1 MENIKYDVV
10 VVGCGFAGATA
21 ARVLAERGKSVL
33 IIEQRSHVAGNC
45 YDEKDQYGI
54 LVHTYGPH
62 IFHTNKKK
70 VYEFLSCFTKW
81 YDYQHEVVG
90 NIYGKYLP
98 IPFNLNTLHEVY
110 EPEKADRLEAALL
123 QDYGEG
129 NRVPILQ
136 LRQSDK
142 EEIREL
148 AEYVYENVFLH
159 YTMKQWGQK
168 PEEVDQSVTA
178 RVPVVLS
185 RDNRYFHDTY
195 QGMPLDGYTSVVE
208 QMLCHENITVCLNT
222 SAKERIT
229 LCQGKAPLLDGSP
242 YDGTVIYT
250 GAVDELFDC
259 CYGRLPYRSLDF
271 VFEHYEKPQY
281 QPKAVV
287 NYTVSEEYT
296 RITEFKHLTGQ
307 KADGTTIVKEY
318 SKAYQGKEGEIPYYS
333 IMNEENTA
341 LYNRYKEKAES
352 CGNIIL
358 LGRLAEYK
366 YYNIDAIV
374 ERAMEVGGNLV

>member
-242 YDGTVIYT
+242 YDGAVIYT